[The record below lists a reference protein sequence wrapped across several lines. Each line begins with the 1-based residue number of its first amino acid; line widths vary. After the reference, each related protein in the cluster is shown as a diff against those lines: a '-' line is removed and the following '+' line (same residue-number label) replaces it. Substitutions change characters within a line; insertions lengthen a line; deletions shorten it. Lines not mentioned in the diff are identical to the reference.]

1 MPISRICPNCN
12 SYLGDFDNYFC
23 SVCGNELPASLTKLS
38 VSLKIREFSALKP
51 LLATTK
57 KEAQAK
63 KKPMVVLEEEGPK
76 KRRSFNENMT
86 ILLSVVV
93 IVLSVLFFVLYI
105 HINFFRTPS
114 TVVVETP
121 VKAPSPKVVD
131 LELDFK
137 ETDFGKTALLN
148 FVPSQAVLYIE
159 IADVMAVSKEFVT
172 PELVGLSEEDFTN
185 LVSLVQNEFILFSYK
200 VDNKYYWVSA
210 FNLVDAK
217 KTEFLLKSFE
227 YDNFKFLIEDGYL
240 LVFQGDASQKSIET
254 VLAVKRG
261 QALKLT
267 LNPQYIK
274 DIDSLELSGQARILF
289 LDKTAGQD
297 IFKNLGLNYLET
309 KIQSFDKIL
318 ETGFNALVVKR
329 VK

>member
-38 VSLKIREFSALKP
+38 VSLKIREFTALKP
-51 LLATTK
+51 LLSATK
-57 KEAQAK
+57 KEAQVK
-63 KKPMVVLEEEGPK
+63 KKPMAILEEDGPK

-86 ILLSVVV
+86 ILLSLVV
-93 IVLSVLFFVLYI
+93 IVLSVLFFVLYTY
-105 HINFFRTPS
+105 INFFKQ
-114 TVVVETP
+114 VNQAVVESP
-121 VKAPSPKVVD
+121 VRVKADKIVD
-131 LELDFK
+131 LDFDFK
-137 ETDFGKTALLN
+137 ETELGKTSLLN
-148 FVPSQAVLYIE
+148 FVPSQTVLYME
-159 IADVMAVSKEFVT
+159 VADAPAVAKEFAT

-185 LVSLVQNEFILFSYK
+185 LSSLIQNEFILFSYK
-200 VDNKYYWVSA
+200 IDNKYYWVGV

-217 KTEFLLKSFE
+217 KTEFLLKSFKH
-227 YDNFKFLIEDGYL
+227 DNYKFMIEDGFL
-240 LVFQGDASQKSIET
+240 LVFQGDASQKSIDT

-318 ETGFNALVVKR
+318 ETGFNALVVK
-329 VK
+329 KIK